1 VNAENEGALAA
12 LKGEVNVFMKQF
24 PLYPEL

>member
-12 LKGEVNVFMKQF
+12 LKGEVFTFMEQF